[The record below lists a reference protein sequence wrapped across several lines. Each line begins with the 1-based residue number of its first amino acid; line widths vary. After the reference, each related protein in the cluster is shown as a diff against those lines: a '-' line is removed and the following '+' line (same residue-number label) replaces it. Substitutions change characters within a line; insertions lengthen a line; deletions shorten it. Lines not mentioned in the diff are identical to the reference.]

1 MHYRYLKRRNQ
12 HVNYNK
18 LTRREKSRQKFF
30 SSLSTMSK
38 GLIASVGMDCQHR
51 EFI

>member
-1 MHYRYLKRRNQ
+1 MDYRYLRRRNQ
-12 HVNYNK
+12 HVNYNR
-18 LTRREKSRQKFF
+18 LTRKEKSRQKNFP
-30 SSLSTMSK
+30 SLSTMSK